1 MPLKNALANV
11 SFDDFANMLMDLGTL
26 GSPAELHGLLCGQLS
41 TGQQLDT
48 DGWLML
54 ASTQLQLD
62 IGTNNDRLALIG
74 LYEQSLAQLSGFSFE
89 FQPLLPTDE
98 TSLELRTVALGQWC
112 SGFLSGFGLALDYQ
126 RQKLSD
132 EVNESIAD
140 LAQISQIKSDEMV
153 DQTAEQSY
161 MELVEYVRLAA
172 TMVYSEF
179 NVPKHQSGNTQSLH

>member
-1 MPLKNALANV
+1 MSVKNALANI
-11 SFDDFANMLMDLGTL
+11 SFDDFANMLMDLGAL

-41 TGQQLDT
+41 AGRHLDA

-54 ASTQLQLD
+54 ASTQLELD
-62 IGTNNDRLALIG
+62 IDANDGRLALID

-98 TSLELRTVALGQWC
+98 TSLVLRTVALGQWC
-112 SGFLSGFGLALDYQ
+112 SGFLSGFGLAFDYQ

-140 LAQISQIKSDEMV
+140 LAQISHIKSDEMV

-172 TMVYSEF
+172 TMVYAEF
-179 NVPKHQSGNTQSLH
+179 NVSKSRPGNTQSLH

>member
-1 MPLKNALANV
+1 MSVKNTLANI
-11 SFDDFANMLMDLGTL
+11 SFDDFANMLMDLGAL

-41 TGQQLDT
+41 TGRQLDA

-54 ASTQLQLD
+54 ASTQLELD
-62 IGTNNDRLALIG
+62 IDTNDDRLALID

-112 SGFLSGFGLALDYQ
+112 SGFLSGFGLAFDYQ

-172 TMVYSEF
+172 TMVYAEF
-179 NVPKHQSGNTQSLH
+179 NVSKPRPGNTQSLH

>member
-1 MPLKNALANV
+1 MSVKNALANI
-11 SFDDFANMLMDLGTL
+11 SFDDFANMLMDLGAL

-41 TGQQLDT
+41 TGRHLDV
-48 DGWLML
+48 DDWLML
-54 ASTQLQLD
+54 ASTQLELD
-62 IGTNNDRLALIG
+62 IDANDDRLTLID

-89 FQPLLPTDE
+89 LQPLLPTDE
-98 TSLELRTVALGQWC
+98 ASLVLRTVALGQWC
-112 SGFLSGFGLALDYQ
+112 SGFLSGFGLAFDYQ

-140 LAQISQIKSDEMV
+140 LAQVSQIKSDEMV

-172 TMVYSEF
+172 TMVYAEF
-179 NVPKHQSGNTQSLH
+179 NASKHQPGNTQSLH